1 MRGATRSVIMRW
13 AGPALG
19 ALMALA
25 CVLAGLGQSGARAAA
40 AAAAQN
46 PLSVTFVARK
56 CPQYTDVMANK
67 ARNNVQES
75 LRDLGP
81 DSNYASGEAVSA
93 AKEAAGTPLPPCE
106 PLPGWTF
113 STGTGFTGKTSAS
126 LNLSTVTGPVRQNI
140 TTRASTPELDAQG
153 NDTGRT
159 LDGAVTVSLNS
170 QEIAAGS
177 GLVVQGGTKSQPL
190 NGLQEQYGFAALRCA
205 QDSVNGDNVEY
216 VSFPSGTRHV
226 FCYYYAITPPP
237 DAGTIKVIKK
247 VGPDSAGESDFRF
260 DGNVSYADTN
270 GDGTND
276 FVLHSS
282 AQKQDEITFV
292 RGAGGAPWTFK
303 EVVPAD
309 SGWNPPTRPSCTAVA
324 SDGGEG
330 TSAVR
335 TDSVGATSVELAA
348 GDTVTCTYTN
358 TRASGKALLEKES
371 VGGTG
376 TFDIDLGTPPGS
388 PPVAVAP
395 VTTHREGVPV
405 TVAEAPAGAVPG
417 TYTIDEAVPA
427 DDGTGTWDLAGLNC
441 NGTDVPISKGAPTQ
455 NAPNGTWHAEYDL
468 ASVDDARCL
477 LTNKF
482 TPGGAIDIEKVT
494 EGGTGTFA
502 YDVTAHPLARLR
514 DGTTYRST
522 ATTDTEGVPAAAHP
536 EDGTGPAAD
545 ELTVNDS
552 THYTVQEYLP
562 PPTADGH
569 WELTDAD
576 CGTAGSGVDTARGT
590 VQVRLTA
597 DDPRPTCRFTNRF
610 VKVGT
615 LDVTKRT
622 SGDTSLRPGAAHLT
636 LSCADGTEDALDV
649 APGDTSGALTRHRFG
664 SSTTCRLE
672 ETATGA
678 ADDAEVDT
686 SAVLTVAGEE
696 PRRITLG
703 ESFPVRTDETASV
716 VVTNTFR
723 AATPPTSP
731 PPTSPPPTSQPPT
744 SPAPTPSV
752 TSGIPTPP
760 VTPSPGP
767 SHPGHHL
774 ADTGTSTTALWLA
787 FAASLA
793 VALGTLLVTA
803 VRRR

>member
-1 MRGATRSVIMRW
+1 MIVRW

-19 ALMALA
+19 TLMALA
-25 CVLAGLGQSGARAAA
+25 CVLAGLGHTGAQAAA

-67 ARNNVQES
+67 ARNNIQES

-81 DSNYASGEAVSA
+81 DSNYSSGEAVSA
-93 AKEAAGTPLPPCE
+93 AKEASGTPLPPCE
-106 PLPGWTF
+106 ALPDWTF
-113 STGTGFTGKTSAS
+113 STGTGITGKTSAS
-126 LNLSTVTGPVRQNI
+126 LNLSTVTSPVRQNL

-159 LDGAVTVSLNS
+159 LDGAVTVDLNS
-170 QEIAAGS
+170 RELAAGS

-216 VSFPSGTRHV
+216 VTFPSGTRHV

-247 VGPDSAGESDFRF
+247 AVPETAGEGDFRF

-276 FVLHSS
+276 FVLHAS
-282 AQKQDEITFV
+282 AQKQDEITFI

-309 SGWNPPTRPSCTAVA
+309 SGWTPPTQPSCTVVA
-324 SDGGEG
+324 ADGSPG

-335 TDSVGATSVELAA
+335 TDSAGATSVELAA

-371 VGGTG
+371 IGGTG
-376 TFDIDLGTPPGS
+376 TFDIDLGTPPGA
-388 PPVAVAP
+388 PPVNVAP
-395 VTTHREGVPV
+395 VTTRREGVPV
-405 TVAEAPAGAVPG
+405 TVAEAPAGATPG
-417 TYTIDEAVPA
+417 TYTIDEAIPA
-427 DDGTGTWDLAGLNC
+427 PDGTGTWELTGLNC
-441 NGTDVPISKGAPTQ
+441 DGTDVPITKGPATDDAPR
-455 NAPNGTWHAEYDL
+455 GTWHATYDL
-468 ASVDDARCL
+468 ASVDDANCL

-482 TPGGAIDIEKVT
+482 TPGGAINIEKVT
-494 EGGTGTFA
+494 EGGTGSFA
-502 YDVTAHPLARLR
+502 YDVIAHPLARLR
-514 DGTTYRST
+514 DATTYRST
-522 ATTDTEGVPAAAHP
+522 ATTETEGVPVTAHP

-545 ELTVNDS
+545 ELAVNDS

-562 PPTADGH
+562 PPTAEGH
-569 WELTDAD
+569 WEMTDAD
-576 CGTAGSGVDTARGT
+576 CGTAGSGLNTAQGT
-590 VQVRLTA
+590 VQVRLTS
-597 DDPRPTCRFTNRF
+597 DNPRPTCRFTNRF

-622 SGDTSLRPGAAHLT
+622 SGDTGLRPGTAHLT

-649 APGDTSGALTRHRFG
+649 EAGATSGALTRHRFPND
-664 SSTTCRLE
+664 TTCTLE

-678 ADDAEVDT
+678 ADQADVDT
-686 SAVLTVAGEE
+686 SAVLTVTGEE
-696 PRRITLG
+696 PRTITLG
-703 ESFPVRTDETASV
+703 QSFPVRTNEEATV
-716 VVTNTFR
+716 VVTNTFK
-723 AATPPTSP
+723 TSP
-731 PPTSPPPTSQPPT
+731 PPTSPPPTSPT
-744 SPAPTPSV
+744 PTPST
-752 TSGIPTPP
+752 TSPSTPSTP
-760 VTPSPGP
+760 STPSVPGTPSPGP

-774 ADTGTSTTALWLA
+774 AETGTSTTALWLA

-793 VALGTLLVTA
+793 VALGTLTVTA